1 MKHKYSIFGKKS
13 WKTISIIVTSVTA
26 AFILG
31 IQTAGDFRPVDST
44 QADGTVVTGD
54 FNANGHLDV
63 QDARIALEIASGYRT
78 ALPSELAVDTNRDY
92 SITVEDVLWILEQLE
107 RAPSTPKV
115 NL

>member
-1 MKHKYSIFGKKS
+1 
-13 WKTISIIVTSVTA
+13 VE
-26 AFILG
+26 
-31 IQTAGDFRPVDST
+31 D
-44 QADGTVVTGD
+44 
-54 FNANGHLDV
+54 
-63 QDARIALEIASGYRT
+63 RIALEIASGYRT